1 MIIEGFTYKYP
12 QVGTG
17 QYEAGT
23 ADERNFWRNSLFSF
37 AGRAGGLDEWCQ
49 KPSLIAP
56 GVV

>member
-1 MIIEGFTYKYP
+1 MIIKGSTYS

-17 QYEAGT
+17 IYEANT
-23 ADERNFWRNSLFSF
+23 ADQRIFWQNSLFFKF